1 MQQDAASKHYCLSH
15 VNQTSFLSFAVIA
28 VSVTVAVAVSV
39 TIAVAIVAILATD
52 IFRTVEEQCQI
63 VEFLFFIQL

>member
-1 MQQDAASKHYCLSH
+1 MQQDAASKHYCLSQ

-28 VSVTVAVAVSV
+28 VSVTVAVSV

-63 VEFLFFIQL
+63 VKFLFFIQL

>member
-1 MQQDAASKHYCLSH
+1 MQQTPHPNRTALHMLTKHH
-15 VNQTSFLSFAVIA
+15 FLSFAVIA
-28 VSVTVAVAVSV
+28 VSVAVAIAISV

-52 IFRTVEEQCQI
+52 IFRTVEEQCQF

>member
-1 MQQDAASKHYCLSH
+1 MQQDAASKRYCLSQ
-15 VNQTSFLSFAVIA
+15 VNQTSFYPLLFVIA
-28 VSVTVAVAVSV
+28 VSVAVTIAVAV
-39 TIAVAIVAILATD
+39 TVAIVAILATD